1 MALTAEQIKMLEGM
15 EGIDQGLVSGYK
27 SRNATPTLNAPTQT
41 AADVVTTSEANPDLT
56 GPQKAADTGGVD
68 QQSEFTNFTVAV
80 NKGIDMARQQRQDM
94 VLDTVGGMAPAGALP
109 ASSFASVIDQ
119 FNRSAAPI
127 QSEMIGAALEDRQN
141 DKERKLTVENQ
152 IRELSMSVA
161 SETGD
166 TKVAQMIL
174 AELNK
179 PNPDLDAAINMS
191 LIPLGSEYTR
201 SNNSIVKTDPKGNE
215 EVLFSWNG
223 SDTTSDG
230 SIPDYESWKL
240 TDAGKSAI
248 AMARIQVGP
257 KGTIAPDL
265 VESFI
270 KQEYDRQ
277 KQLGPMADISDLSAT
292 KGNDLVKESLGQGL
306 YQELDKTLT
315 QPEIRRFYQWWAEE
329 NKRRRSP
336 YDAEQ
341 ALLKWIEHEEA
352 LSNEAKQTL
361 GAAAPEDKK
370 KESTKE
376 ETEEERINRL
386 SGF

>member
-15 EGIDQGLVSGYK
+15 EGIDQSLVSGYK
-27 SRNATPTLNAPTQT
+27 RNNSTPTLNAPTQT

-68 QQSEFTNFTVAV
+68 QQSDFTNFTVAV

-94 VLDTVGGMAPAGALP
+94 ALDTVGGMAPAGALP

-127 QSEMIGAALEDRQN
+127 QSELIGAALDERQN

-191 LIPLGSEYTR
+191 LIPLGSEYVRTQNGIAKKGKDDSEEDSTVFEYDPASQTMPGGVTR
-201 SNNSIVKTDPKGNE
+201 KLFTGREDSLREIPYVDYTKTSMDIDL
-215 EVLFSWNG
+215 VRA
-223 SDTTSDG
+223 DTRKYLG
-230 SIPDYESWKL
+230 SISETIKSSLNNNLERDFITDWIDL
-240 TDAGKSAI
+240 T
-248 AMARIQVGP
+248 
-257 KGTIAPDL
+257 T
-265 VESFI
+265 
-270 KQEYDRQ
+270 
-277 KQLGPMADISDLSAT
+277 AT
-292 KGNDLVKESLGQGL
+292 EQ
-306 YQELDKTLT
+306 YQEPAEYFKTWMKTRGL
-315 QPEIRRFYQWWAEE
+315 EIVPPKEKKDDSKKDEEEE
-329 NKRRRSP
+329 N
-336 YDAEQ
+336 DDFD
-341 ALLKWIEHEEA
+341 ALLEDAW
-352 LSNEAKQTL
+352 
-361 GAAAPEDKK
+361 APSDP
-370 KESTKE
+370 
-376 ETEEERINRL
+376 ND
-386 SGF
+386 

>member
-1 MALTAEQIKMLEGM
+1 MALTQEQIKMLEGM
-15 EGIDQGLVSGYK
+15 DGIDQGLVSGYK

-68 QQSEFTNFTVAV
+68 QQSEFTNFTVAMNTAV
-80 NKGIDMARQQRQDM
+80 DMARQQRQDM
-94 VLDTVGGMAPAGALP
+94 VLDTMGGLAPAGSLP

-127 QSEMIGAALEDRQN
+127 QSELIGAALEDRQN

-201 SNNSIVKTDPKGNE
+201 SNNSIVKT
-215 EVLFSWNG
+215 
-223 SDTTSDG
+223 TADG
-230 SIPDYESWKL
+230 TEQVVFA
-240 TDAGKSAI
+240 TDGG
-248 AMARIQVGP
+248 AMYN
-257 KGTIAPDL
+257 D
-265 VESFI
+265 
-270 KQEYDRQ
+270 
-277 KQLGPMADISDLSAT
+277 DLSAMKPSEAKKFLQDNMT
-292 KGNDLVKESLGQGL
+292 PAFYTRLRKEIGSDARMIQFYEFWMAMNNDERMTVRPEVAYKAWQNEMTQAADSLGL
-306 YQELDKTLT
+306 NSDK
-315 QPEIRRFYQWWAEE
+315 AEE
-329 NKRRRSP
+329 GKPPDSI
-336 YDAEQ
+336 YTVSG
-341 ALLKWIEHEEA
+341 L
-352 LSNEAKQTL
+352 NE
-361 GAAAPEDKK
+361 
-370 KESTKE
+370 
-376 ETEEERINRL
+376 R
-386 SGF
+386 